1 MLFKVDIWH
10 LHTVKIPDLTRPK
23 GEGVGNTPEKVEE
36 ETSDAILVTIQKVK
50 ESASK
55 PDEEESKLDSA
66 SSVSTVKG

>member
-10 LHTVKIPDLTRPK
+10 LHTVKIPDLTPRK
-23 GEGVGNTPEKVEE
+23 TEAVENTPEKVEE
-36 ETSDAILVTIQKVK
+36 ETSDVRLVTEQKVK

-66 SSVSTVKG
+66 SSVSTVQG